1 MSYVQSG
8 NIFNYFIPNLPLA
21 STTTA
26 PVLLEMDIGATA
38 ADHGEMIC
46 VKACTLQLAGFI
58 CVGEL
63 AGGTTTAPTVV
74 FTRRPTP
81 LSATGEVVASTL
93 TIPDATAVGAA
104 IVDSDLAVEFA
115 VGDSLEISH
124 TVGVGTPTGI
134 GFWFAE
140 CSDSPEVIG
149 NNTEVSE
156 TA

>member
-1 MSYVQSG
+1 MSYPKRGAIG
-8 NIFNYFIPNLPLA
+8 NFFIPNLPLA
-21 STTTA
+21 TTTTA
-26 PVLLEMDIGATA
+26 PVLLEMDIGATS

-46 VKACTLQLAGFI
+46 IRACTLRLAGFI

-63 AGGTTTAPTVV
+63 AGGTVTAPTVV
-74 FTRRPTP
+74 FTKRPTP
-81 LSATGEVVASTL
+81 LSASGEVVASTL

-104 IVDSDLAVEFA
+104 IVDSDVAVDFA

-140 CSDSPEVIG
+140 CEDNPEVIE
-149 NNTEVSE
+149 NNTEVTE